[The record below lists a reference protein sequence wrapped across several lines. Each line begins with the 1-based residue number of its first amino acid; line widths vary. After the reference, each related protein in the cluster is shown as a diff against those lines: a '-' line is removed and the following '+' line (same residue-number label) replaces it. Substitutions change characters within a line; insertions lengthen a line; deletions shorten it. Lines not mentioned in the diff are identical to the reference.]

1 MKRLLF
7 LLFLPAI
14 AVLAQAP
21 SAETPSA
28 QAPPAQAPSEDPIH
42 QELRQLKA
50 TMEKA
55 LNERDLDAIVAN
67 VDPNVVFTT
76 MNSDV
81 CVGAEAIRQYF
92 HKMLT
97 APGHIVK
104 DVKVSFEVDAL
115 TTLYGGDTGIAY
127 GSSKDRYELTNGD
140 KFEID
145 GRWTCTMVR
154 NAAGKWVIASF
165 HYSANIFENPV
176 LRVVRGLVIKAG
188 AAAAVLGIVLGALIG
203 WLIGR
208 RRPKE
213 SPERA

>member
-1 MKRLLF
+1 MKRLMLLLLLPLF
-7 LLFLPAI
+7 A
-14 AVLAQAP
+14 ADAQ
-21 SAETPSA
+21 TPDEA
-28 QAPPAQAPSEDPIH
+28 TH

-55 LNERDLDAIVAN
+55 LNTRDLGAIVAN

-76 MNSDV
+76 MNGDV
-81 CVGAEAIRQYF
+81 CVGPEAIRQYF

-104 DVKVSFEVDAL
+104 DVRVSFEVDAL
-115 TTLYGGDTGIAY
+115 TTLYGGDTGVAY
-127 GSSKDRYELTNGD
+127 GSSRDHYELTNGEQFD
-140 KFEID
+140 IN

-154 NAAGKWVIASF
+154 QGDRWVIASF

-176 LRVVRGLVIKAG
+176 LNRVKGLVMEAG
-188 AAAAVLGIVLGALIG
+188 IASAVLGVVLGGLVG

-208 RRPKE
+208 RRKKGTTEPADA
-213 SPERA
+213 PHP